1 MTVRAPSTCAH
12 CLPHCRARS
21 EHCPDALPLNR
32 TSRPAVPEMESAV
45 TEAFDAINPNGELPM
60 RGLAECAVFEEEPE
74 RGVLLMRD
82 LQVLDGDEPTPLD
95 IVGRV
100 TALAED
106 GSPRQGGPAGPVVRL
121 SAVTEWSVEYA
132 DEMVIVW
139 VSTETADYKLL
150 SPAPQYT
157 NLWEV
162 LQRKTALAAR
172 VLALLADDPT
182 MTYKALLRQTIL
194 CNSIPGAIQFK
205 ADEPLLFG
213 RFLVDQIANSE
224 ELASCRAL
232 IGLREALERKAKEEA
247 ITQRSLD
254 DEEKAESDPNK
265 RQRKATKMYEAVPS
279 HTPRAGSGG
288 GADGKGKAGG
298 GAGGKGKAG
307 GKDEDP
313 NAPRPAQSAF
323 MYYSKEMR
331 TQIATEGLL
340 TVEGAPLSYADVGR
354 LVGERWKGASKEV
367 KATYE
372 EIAAA
377 DKERFIIETA
387 ALEAEKEAREA
398 AAMKGKRGPKRASLD
413 GGSGLPGG
421 GATPLSPGAADGGG
435 GDAGAGAV
443 LSVGGGGGGGATSG
457 GGDEAGK
464 KRKRA
469 EGEGGEGAAA
479 MSAMERLEAMFPM
492 EDVQLHRKEAAH
504 RAMLVASGR

>member
-1 MTVRAPSTCAH
+1 
-12 CLPHCRARS
+12 
-21 EHCPDALPLNR
+21 
-32 TSRPAVPEMESAV
+32 MESAV
-45 TEAFDAINPNGELPM
+45 SEAFDAINPNGELPM

-157 NLWEV
+157 PLWEV

-205 ADEPLLFG
+205 ADDLLHFG

-254 DEEKAESDPNK
+254 VSKALFGLRRD
-265 RQRKATKMYEAVPS
+265 AV
-279 HTPRAGSGG
+279 
-288 GADGKGKAGG
+288 ADCH
-298 GAGGKGKAG
+298 
-307 GKDEDP
+307 
-313 NAPRPAQSAF
+313 
-323 MYYSKEMR
+323 
-331 TQIATEGLL
+331 
-340 TVEGAPLSYADVGR
+340 GR
-354 LVGERWKGASKEV
+354 VV
-367 KATYE
+367 
-372 EIAAA
+372 
-377 DKERFIIETA
+377 
-387 ALEAEKEAREA
+387 EAR
-398 AAMKGKRGPKRASLD
+398 G
-413 GGSGLPGG
+413 
-421 GATPLSPGAADGGG
+421 T
-435 GDAGAGAV
+435 
-443 LSVGGGGGGGATSG
+443 
-457 GGDEAGK
+457 
-464 KRKRA
+464 
-469 EGEGGEGAAA
+469 
-479 MSAMERLEAMFPM
+479 
-492 EDVQLHRKEAAH
+492 
-504 RAMLVASGR
+504 